1 MCVVSTHAIGRTNL
15 DQRSFDTMTDHIAF
29 VGIGAIGLPMAV
41 RLSEAGADVTG
52 VDPFPATHERATAA
66 GIRAVSSI
74 ADATGADT
82 VIVMVATPDQL
93 AELVGTAIATTT
105 VAGQTWIV
113 MSTVGP
119 AAVVEQ
125 GDLLRRAGARVV
137 DAPVTGGVAR
147 ARTGELTIFLSGD
160 SVDTD
165 RVAAVLAPLGTVKT
179 VGANLGDGQSIKVV
193 NQHLCAVHIVAAAE
207 ALALAE
213 SLGLDPA
220 QVLPL
225 VESGAAASWMLSDRG
240 PRMLGDTDVE
250 VTSQINIF
258 VKDSGLVAEAARG
271 AGAETPVLDA
281 ARARY
286 LAAAEAGLGIRDDSR
301 VIETYTHAPAL
312 AR

>member
-1 MCVVSTHAIGRTNL
+1 
-15 DQRSFDTMTDHIAF
+15 MTEHIAF
-29 VGIGAIGLPMAV
+29 VGLGAIGLPMAV
-41 RLSEAGADVTG
+41 RLHEAGSDVTG
-52 VDPFPATHERATAA
+52 VDPFSATNERAAAAGVRAVPSLADTAA
-66 GIRAVSSI
+66 
-74 ADATGADT
+74 ADI

-93 AELVGTAIATTT
+93 GELVGTALRTTT
-105 VAGQTWIV
+105 VAGQTWVI

-119 AAVVEQ
+119 AAAIEQ
-125 GDLLRRAGARVV
+125 GELLRRAGAHVV

-147 ARTGELTIFLSGD
+147 ARTGELTIFLSGAPT
-160 SVDTD
+160 DTD
-165 RVAAVLAPLGTVKT
+165 RVAAVLAPLGSVKT
-179 VGANLGDGQSIKVV
+179 VGATLGDGQAIKVV

-207 ALALAE
+207 ALALAG

-281 ARARY
+281 ARVRY

-312 AR
+312 TR